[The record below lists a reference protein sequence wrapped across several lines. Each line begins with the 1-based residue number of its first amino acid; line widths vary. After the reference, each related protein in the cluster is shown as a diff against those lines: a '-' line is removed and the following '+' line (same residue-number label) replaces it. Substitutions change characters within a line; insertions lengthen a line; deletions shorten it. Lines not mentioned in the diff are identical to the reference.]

1 MIVRRC
7 AYLIVVAALMAAPS
21 ASAASEC
28 GSTDPKTHRTVRGTL
43 RLDEDSV
50 TSKSF
55 QADTDPQKL
64 LLRFKVSGCELPPD
78 PPPPETALLAK
89 TGMKDIPDGAI
100 RLVRAVADGSEYSLR
115 LTADPNQFDPGSY
128 GAVYEL
134 RAPTIIPTR
143 TPIELSRSESN
154 VLLPLG
160 IGVVGGLA
168 GIFWFLMLNF
178 AKGAKTR
185 ITPWH
190 YGIVFAAA
198 AIAGALAVY
207 GAYRSQDVWSFSA
220 NSVSAFAAAFT
231 GATTGAM
238 ATALAVLWPEPSNGD
253 AGASPGEGAGSPAA
267 SRPGGSRGAR
277 RSPSRGLRRQ
287 PRSKDR

>member
-1 MIVRRC
+1 MIV
-7 AYLIVVAALMAAPS
+7 IAALMAAAPS
-21 ASAASEC
+21 AAAASEC
-28 GSTDPKTHRTVRGTL
+28 GSPDPKTHKTVRGTL

-50 TSKSF
+50 TSKAF
-55 QADTDPQKL
+55 KTDKDPQKL

-78 PPPPETALLAK
+78 PPPPDTALLAK
-89 TGMKDIPDGAI
+89 TGAKDIPDGAI

-128 GAVYEL
+128 GAVYEV
-134 RAPTIIPTR
+134 RAATIVPTR
-143 TPIELSRSESN
+143 TPIELSRSENN

-178 AKGAKTR
+178 AKGAKTP
-185 ITPWH
+185 IKAWH

-198 AIAGALAVY
+198 ATAGALAVY
-207 GAYRSQDVWSFSA
+207 GAYRAQDVWSLSA

-238 ATALAVLWPEPSNGD
+238 ATALAVLWPEPSSNVTPRRRVGRRQARGRAPG
-253 AGASPGEGAGSPAA
+253 AGAPGRSSEPAG
-267 SRPGGSRGAR
+267 
-277 RSPSRGLRRQ
+277 RSGPP
-287 PRSKDR
+287 PR